1 MHEGHRKRMYE
12 KLKNGDGL
20 YDHELLEIFL
30 FNAYPR
36 TNTNPIAHDLLS
48 AFGSFQGVFDADV
61 EKLVTVNGVGEN
73 VALYI
78 KCVGEILSRMGGSS
92 GAVVVKNFSDFK
104 NFAARRLRG
113 QTEEIFEMYFLDKN
127 GKVIYTYTHS
137 TGNLHRVD
145 INPEKLSGMMAG
157 LKPYGI
163 FVAHNHL
170 GGDSNPSVNDNEF
183 TRSLLLMCRLNNV
196 KLYDH
201 VIYATDKDIYSYYL
215 SGKLDA
221 LSRSLADI

>member
-12 KLKNGDGL
+12 KLKNSDGL

-73 VALYI
+73 IALYI
-78 KCVGEILSRMGGSS
+78 KCVGEILSRMSGNSS
-92 GAVVVKNFSDFK
+92 SVAVKNFSDFK
-104 NFAARRLRG
+104 DFAACRLRG
-113 QTEEIFEMYFLDKN
+113 QTEEVFEMYLLDKN
-127 GKVIYTYTHS
+127 GKIIYIYTHS
-137 TGNLHRVD
+137 TGNMHKVD
-145 INPEKLSGMMAG
+145 INPEKIAGIMAG
-157 LKPYGI
+157 LRPYGA

-170 GGDSNPSVNDNEF
+170 CGDSAPSSNDNEF
-183 TRSLLLMCRLNNV
+183 TRSLLLMCKLNNV

-201 VIYATDKDIYSYYL
+201 VIYASESDIYSYYL
-215 SGKLDA
+215 SGKLDSI
-221 LSRSLADI
+221 SRSLKDL